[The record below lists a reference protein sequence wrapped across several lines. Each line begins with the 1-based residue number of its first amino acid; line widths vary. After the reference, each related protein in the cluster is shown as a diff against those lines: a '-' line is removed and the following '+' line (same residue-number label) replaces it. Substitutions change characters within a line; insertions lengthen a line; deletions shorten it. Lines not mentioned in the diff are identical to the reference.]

1 MSAVLVLI
9 AVHSRQHVL
18 TLMAVSFV
26 PVIPDTLAIGLDAL
40 VRIKVNHN

>member
-1 MSAVLVLI
+1 MSAVLVRI

-26 PVIPDTLAIGLDAL
+26 PVIPDTWAMELDAL
-40 VRIKVNHN
+40 VRIK

>member
-1 MSAVLVLI
+1 MSAVLVRI

-26 PVIPDTLAIGLDAL
+26 PVIPDTRAMELGAL
-40 VRIKVNHN
+40 VRIK